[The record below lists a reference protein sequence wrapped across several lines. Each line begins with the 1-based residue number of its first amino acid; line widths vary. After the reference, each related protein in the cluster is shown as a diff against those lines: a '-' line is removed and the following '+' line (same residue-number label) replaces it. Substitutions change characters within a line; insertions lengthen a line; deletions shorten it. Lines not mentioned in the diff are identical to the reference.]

1 MVTIT
6 LLSDFGLTDPYVAE
20 MKGVILSA
28 NPHLNIIDV
37 SHGIERH
44 NIAMGSFIL
53 ETASPHFPEGS
64 IHVAVVDPGVGTERL
79 SVVVNCK
86 RGILIGP
93 DNGLL
98 VRASERLGFKGAY
111 QIDPRRFGGKTIS
124 STFHGRDIF
133 ARTAVILAGGLK
145 PDAVG
150 RKAKRLV
157 RLDIPAVSIA
167 RGRASCTVL
176 YVDSFG
182 NVILNLTDEDIGR
195 LRLQTRDH
203 ITIRTSKRRAPGLVA
218 TTYSD
223 IPQSRLA
230 MIRGSQ
236 GYLEVAMR
244 ARSAAAR
251 LGLKPLDR
259 VVIGFS

>member
-1 MVTIT
+1 MATIT

-44 NIAMGSFIL
+44 NVAMGSFIL
-53 ETASPHFPEGS
+53 EAVSPHFPRGS

-79 SVVVNCK
+79 SVVVDCE
-86 RGILIGP
+86 RGILVGP

-111 QIDPRRFGGKTIS
+111 QIDSRRFRIEKIS

-133 ARTAVILAGGLK
+133 ARTAASLAIGLK
-145 PDAVG
+145 PDSVG
-150 RKAKRLV
+150 GKLKQLV
-157 RLDIPAVSIA
+157 RLDIPTVSMVH
-167 RGRASCTVL
+167 GRANCTVL
-176 YVDSFG
+176 HVDSFG
-182 NVILNLTDEDIGR
+182 NVILNLTDEDIAR
-195 LRLQTRDH
+195 LH
-203 ITIRTSKRRAPGLVA
+203 IRSGDRVTIRTPRRRAPGLVA
-218 TTYSD
+218 KTYSD

-236 GYLEVAMR
+236 GYLEIAMR
-244 ARSAAAR
+244 ESSAAAR
-251 LGLKPLDR
+251 LGLKPLDQ